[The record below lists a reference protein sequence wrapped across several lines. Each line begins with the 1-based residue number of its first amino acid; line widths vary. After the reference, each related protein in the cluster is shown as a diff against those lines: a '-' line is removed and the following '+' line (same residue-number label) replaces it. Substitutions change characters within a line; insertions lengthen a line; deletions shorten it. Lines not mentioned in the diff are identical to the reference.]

1 MENQTVKI
9 AIDAPLYR
17 VFDYAWN
24 RELLGTDP
32 VEGMLVK
39 VEFGKKTQVGVVVHE
54 QMKDMLEQPIEKKWE
69 IKPVLDIAPFPAL
82 DAGVMRLAKFSSKYY
97 LKPIGEILLAAIPI
111 YWKNPQK
118 WDLYKK
124 KKNKSTTKIKISK
137 AEKIEALKLTL
148 NEEQQ
153 SAVDMLVS
161 LSAKKTFE
169 PVLLKGITGSGKTAV
184 YLTWLEKI
192 LETPGAQCLLLVP
205 EINLTPQLEEEL
217 NKKFPDKKISILH
230 SDVASG
236 KRAQA
241 WLDAHLGQADF
252 IVGTR
257 LSIMSSIPN
266 LKAIVVDEEHDASY
280 KQQEGIR
287 YSARDLAIWRAADL
301 KIPVVLASATP
312 SCETWQKALEQKIV
326 TLNLTARAKP
336 GAINPEI
343 ILVDLK
349 EARRRGQLDQ
359 DGVSDT
365 VKQVLQETLD
375 QGLQSLIFINRRG
388 YAPVLTCA
396 SCGWKSN
403 CPKCSS
409 YLVLHKKNTS
419 THKNMLHC
427 HHCGLM
433 TWIPKKCPDCGNQ
446 DITTLG
452 NGTQKI
458 EDHLEITFPHAR
470 ILRVD
475 TDVIRGKGSAQEL
488 FEKIHQGQVDMIVGT
503 QMLSKGHDFDS
514 VDTVIVLDA
523 DKSLYSQ
530 DFRASERLFAQLI
543 QVAGRSGRSEK
554 AYKARILIQ
563 TEMPEYPLFKALQNK
578 NIDQYLTEI
587 AKERE
592 LTGLP
597 PYASQALL
605 IAEAK
610 DAKAI
615 IEALNEIK
623 EMAIHSQRYSNDV
636 QIYDAVPRV
645 MAKVAG
651 KERAQLLIES
661 MNRAAL
667 QKTLELLLDIVE
679 EKKKKSRLI
688 RYTLERDPSHY

>member
-1 MENQTVKI
+1 M
-9 AIDAPLYR
+9 
-17 VFDYAWN
+17 
-24 RELLGTDP
+24 
-32 VEGMLVK
+32 
-39 VEFGKKTQVGVVVHE
+39 
-54 QMKDMLEQPIEKKWE
+54 
-69 IKPVLDIAPFPAL
+69 
-82 DAGVMRLAKFSSKYY
+82 
-97 LKPIGEILLAAIPI
+97 
-111 YWKNPQK
+111 
-118 WDLYKK
+118 
-124 KKNKSTTKIKISK
+124 
-137 AEKIEALKLTL
+137 
-148 NEEQQ
+148 
-153 SAVDMLVS
+153 
-161 LSAKKTFE
+161 SAKKTFE

-192 LETPGAQCLLLVP
+192 LETKGAQCLLLVP

-217 NKKFPDKKISILH
+217 YKKFPDKKISVLH

-241 WLDAHLGQADF
+241 WLDAHLGKADF

-312 SCETWQKALEQKIV
+312 SCETWQKSLEQKIT

-343 ILVDLK
+343 ILIDLK

-359 DGVSDT
+359 DGISDA
-365 VKQVLQETLD
+365 VKQVLQETLK
-375 QGLQSLIFINRRG
+375 QKLQSLIFINRRG
-388 YAPVLTCA
+388 YAPVLTCS

-419 THKNMLHC
+419 THKSMLHC

-446 DITTLG
+446 DISTLG

-458 EDHLEITFPHAR
+458 EDHLERTFPHAK

-475 TDVIRGKGSAQEL
+475 TDVIRGKGSAQAL

-563 TEMPEYPLFKALQNK
+563 TEMPDYPLFKALQDK
-578 NIDQYLTEI
+578 DIDQYLTEI

-610 DAKAI
+610 DARVI
-615 IEALNEIK
+615 IEALNQIK
-623 EMAIHSQRYSNDV
+623 EIAVQSQRYSSDV

-661 MNRAAL
+661 MNRQAL

-679 EKKKKSRLI
+679 DKKKKSRLI
-688 RYTLERDPSHY
+688 RYTIERDPSHY